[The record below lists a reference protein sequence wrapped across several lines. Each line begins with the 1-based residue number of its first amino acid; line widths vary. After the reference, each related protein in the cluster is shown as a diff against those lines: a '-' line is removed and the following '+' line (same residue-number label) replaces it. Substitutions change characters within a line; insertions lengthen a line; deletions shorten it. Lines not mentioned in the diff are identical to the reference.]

1 MLEKY
6 SVIFEAISVF
16 WLWEGQISL
25 LGALKSKFKI
35 WRSWVAKLDLK
46 VALIHDLL
54 GVFYHFRDI

>member
-1 MLEKY
+1 MLEKN
-6 SVIFEAISVF
+6 SVIFKAISIF
-16 WLWEGQISL
+16 RLWESQISL

-35 WRSWVAKLDLK
+35 WRSWVAKFDLK